1 MKKPFQANLR
11 AGRQGYVRMKKNSLA
26 RLTNGVIELRNALKL
41 DIR

>member
-11 AGRQGYVRMKKNSLA
+11 AGRQGCAYEKNSLA
-26 RLTNGVIELRNALKL
+26 RLTKGVIELRNALKL